1 MTPAGSPEGSSSP
14 GPRPALC
21 SWCRRPW
28 TMKPSGHLP
37 GPHSVSDLP
46 YFCGC
51 CCPVPGSGS
60 AGLGGSE
67 LGGPHG
73 RCSLSSPPA
82 PGPPCC
88 GESVAWGVSLRTSA
102 SVGVSSAFALPLRDG
117 PHLSR
122 RVRLWAAPGLGSR
135 HVGALGLIGGQ
146 ASSHRSA
153 GHGVMGCRAHGSPPA
168 CSQGHLC
175 WEHGGGFVLL
185 SGWPET
191 PGPFQCGPRPLP
203 SVLQAVS
210 SPPPGPR
217 ADGAPQAVESLGR
230 PPCGSRAL
238 SPDGRPQ
245 ASAR

>member
-1 MTPAGSPEGSSSP
+1 MSQTSLTCVAAV
-14 GPRPALC
+14 ALC
-21 SWCRRPW
+21 
-28 TMKPSGHLP
+28 P
-37 GPHSVSDLP
+37 G
-46 YFCGC
+46 
-51 CCPVPGSGS
+51 
-60 AGLGGSE
+60 AGVLVCVALSLGG
-67 LGGPHG
+67 LTAGA
-73 RCSLSSPPA
+73 LSPCLWR
-82 PGPPCC
+82 PGPPRC

-122 RVRLWAAPGLGSR
+122 RVRLWAAPGVGSR
-135 HVGALGLIGGQ
+135 HVGALGLTGGQ

-175 WEHGGGFVLL
+175 WEHGGGFVLP
-185 SGWPET
+185 SSWPET

-238 SPDGRPQ
+238 SPDEAATGLCRVTLGGSVGEQSCP
-245 ASAR
+245 AGAVIPAVFLAVFGAPAYLC